1 MNNQIQR
8 IAPND
13 AMLLAEQFFRSGLF
27 QDIKSAAQAMVK
39 IMAGNEL
46 GLPPLASISGIHI
59 IAGKPVIGAGLIASA
74 VKSSGKY
81 NYRVVE
87 NTDKHCSI
95 DFYEGTEKIGNSSF
109 SYEDAKKAGT
119 KNLDKF
125 PKNMLFARAISNGVK
140 WFTPDVFAGPVYVPE
155 EMQQVTEDI
164 GHLEVKPE
172 PEQAKRLP
180 DIPEEVFNKA
190 LKAIEDGEQ
199 DIIKRV
205 LARYTL
211 ATHLLNRLYDAEA
224 NYQELAR

>member
-95 DFYEGTEKIGNSSF
+95 DFYEGSEKIGNSSF

-172 PEQAKRLP
+172 PEQAKQLP

>member
-155 EMQQVTEDI
+155 EMAQVTEDV

-172 PEQAKRLP
+172 PPSKPE
-180 DIPEEVFNKA
+180 ITEEVFSKA
-190 LKAIEDGEQ
+190 LKAIEAGEQ
-199 DIIKRV
+199 DIIGRV
-205 LARYTL
+205 LSRYTV

>member
-1 MNNQIQR
+1 MNNQITR

-13 AMLLAEQFFRSGLF
+13 AMLLSEQFFKSGLF
-27 QDIKSAAQAMVK
+27 QDLKSASQALVK

-109 SYEDAKKAGT
+109 SYDDAKKAGT

-164 GHLEVKPE
+164 GHVEVKQE
-172 PEQAKRLP
+172 LP
-180 DIPEEVFNKA
+180 LIPDDVYLKA
-190 LKAIEDGEQ
+190 LAAINGGQSDV
-199 DIIKRV
+199 IKRV
-205 LARYTL
+205 MAKYTL
-211 ATHLLNRLYDAEA
+211 TDEMLSMLHSAQEKYA
-224 NYQELAR
+224 ELAR

>member
-87 NTDKHCSI
+87 NTEKHCSI
-95 DFYEGTEKIGNSSF
+95 DFYEGSEKIGNSSF

-155 EMQQVTEDI
+155 EMQQLTEDI

-172 PEQAKRLP
+172 PTGKPE
-180 DIPEEVFNKA
+180 ISEEVFNKA
-190 LKAIEDGEQ
+190 LKAIEAGEQ
-199 DIIKRV
+199 DIIGRV
-205 LARYTL
+205 LSRYTV

>member
-1 MNNQIQR
+1 MQNQIAR

-13 AMLLAEQFFRSGLF
+13 AMLLAENFFKSGLF

-119 KNLDKF
+119 KNLEKF

-140 WFTPDVFAGPVYVPE
+140 WFCPDVFAGPVYVPE
-155 EMQQVTEDI
+155 EMESVQQTVDTTAEEI
-164 GHLEVKPE
+164 TPEVLRAIARVNEAASVDDLKE
-172 PEQAKRLP
+172 IKETLP
-180 DIPEEVFNKA
+180 DYIVKDAGFVTAAK
-190 LKAIEDGEQ
+190 Q
-199 DIIKRV
+199 
-205 LARYTL
+205 RYTVIM
-211 ATHLLNRLYDAEA
+211 AEKA
-224 NYQELAR
+224 Y

>member
-13 AMLLAEQFFRSGLF
+13 AMLLSEQFFKSGLF
-27 QDIKSAAQAMVK
+27 QDLKSASQALVK

-95 DFYEGTEKIGNSSF
+95 DFYEGSEKIGNSSF
-109 SYEDAKKAGT
+109 SYDDAKKAGT

-164 GHLEVKPE
+164 QHVEVVKE
-172 PEQAKRLP
+172 LP
-180 DIPEEVFNKA
+180 MIPDDVY
-190 LKAIEDGEQ
+190 LKAIAAVNDGQ
-199 DIIKRV
+199 PDVIQRV
-205 LARYTL
+205 TAKYSLTDTMLTMLNNAQSRYEENAR
-211 ATHLLNRLYDAEA
+211 
-224 NYQELAR
+224 

>member
-87 NTDKHCSI
+87 NTEKHCSI
-95 DFYEGTEKIGNSSF
+95 DFYEGAEKIGNSSF

-164 GHLEVKPE
+164 GHLEVKQEPPGKPE
-172 PEQAKRLP
+172 MT
-180 DIPEEVFNKA
+180 EEVYNKA
-190 LKAIEDGEQ
+190 LKAIEAGEQ

-205 LARYTL
+205 LIRYTVSP
-211 ATHLLNRLYDAEA
+211 HLLSQLQDAEA
-224 NYQELAR
+224 NFQELAR

>member
-1 MNNQIQR
+1 MNNQVQR

-13 AMLLAEQFFRSGLF
+13 AMMLADQFFKSGLF
-27 QDIKSAAQAMVK
+27 ADIKSAAQAMVK
-39 IMAGNEL
+39 ICAGNEL

-95 DFYEGTEKIGNSSF
+95 DFYEGSEKIGNSSF

-155 EMQQVTEDI
+155 EMQQVITEDVP
-164 GHLEVKPE
+164 HVEVKE
-172 PEQAKRLP
+172 LP
-180 DIPEEVFNKA
+180 MIPDDVY
-190 LKAIEDGEQ
+190 LKAIAAINDGQ
-199 DIIKRV
+199 HNVIQRV
-205 LARYTL
+205 TSKYSLTDDMLTMLNSAASRYEE
-211 ATHLLNRLYDAEA
+211 NSR
-224 NYQELAR
+224 

>member
-172 PEQAKRLP
+172 PELAKQLP

-190 LKAIEDGEQ
+190 LKAIEAGEQ

-205 LARYTL
+205 LARYTV

>member
-87 NTDKHCSI
+87 NTEKHCSI

-155 EMQQVTEDI
+155 EMAQVTEDI

-172 PEQAKRLP
+172 PEQAKQLP

>member
-8 IAPND
+8 IAPSE
-13 AMLLAEQFFRSGLF
+13 AMLLAEQFFKSGLF
-27 QDIKSAAQAMVK
+27 ADIKSAAQAMVK

-87 NTDKHCSI
+87 NTEKHCSI
-95 DFYEGTEKIGNSSF
+95 DFYEGSEKIGNSSF

-155 EMQQVTEDI
+155 EMQQVVTEDVQ
-164 GHLEVKPE
+164 HEEVKE
-172 PEQAKRLP
+172 LP
-180 DIPEEVFNKA
+180 DIPEDVYVKA
-190 LKAIEDGEQ
+190 MSAIEEGQQ
-199 DIIKRV
+199 DIVKRV
-205 LARYTL
+205 LAKYRVP
-211 ATHLLNRLYDAEA
+211 THILNKMYDAEEQ
-224 NYQELAR
+224 YKELAR

>member
-13 AMLLAEQFFRSGLF
+13 AMLLSEQFFKSGLF
-27 QDIKSAAQAMVK
+27 QDLKSASQALVK
-39 IMAGNEL
+39 IMAGNEI

-95 DFYEGTEKIGNSSF
+95 DFYEGSEKIGNSSF
-109 SYEDAKKAGT
+109 SYDDAKKAGT

-164 GHLEVKPE
+164 QHVEVVKE
-172 PEQAKRLP
+172 LP
-180 DIPEEVFNKA
+180 LIPDDVYLKA
-190 LKAIEDGEQ
+190 LAAINDGQ
-199 DIIKRV
+199 PDVIQRV
-205 LARYTL
+205 TAKYSLTDTMLTMLNNAQSRYEENAR
-211 ATHLLNRLYDAEA
+211 
-224 NYQELAR
+224 

>member
-13 AMLLAEQFFRSGLF
+13 AMLLSEQFFKSGLF
-27 QDIKSAAQAMVK
+27 QDLKSASQALVK

-95 DFYEGTEKIGNSSF
+95 DFYEGAEKIGNSSF
-109 SYEDAKKAGT
+109 SYDDAKKAGT

-164 GHLEVKPE
+164 QHVEVVKE
-172 PEQAKRLP
+172 LP
-180 DIPEEVFNKA
+180 MIPDDVY
-190 LKAIEDGEQ
+190 LKAIAAVNDGQ
-199 DIIKRV
+199 PDVIQRV
-205 LARYTL
+205 TAKYSLTDTMLTMLNNAQSRYEENAR
-211 ATHLLNRLYDAEA
+211 
-224 NYQELAR
+224 

>member
-95 DFYEGTEKIGNSSF
+95 DFYEGSEKIGNSSF
-109 SYEDAKKAGT
+109 SYDDAKKAGT

-140 WFTPDVFAGPVYVPE
+140 WFTPDVFAGSVYVPE

-164 GHLEVKPE
+164 GHLEVKQEPPGKPE
-172 PEQAKRLP
+172 MT
-180 DIPEEVFNKA
+180 EEVYNKA
-190 LKAIEDGEQ
+190 LKAIEAGEQ

-205 LARYTL
+205 LSRYTV
-211 ATHLLNRLYDAEA
+211 APHLLSELQDAEA
-224 NYQELAR
+224 NFQELAR